1 MSLTDNLWYLGA
13 QFMASIQA
21 RDNESSQRQ
30 LRIIRSL
37 IAQETQGHFS
47 HYKLR
52 MLQILTNANRAAF
65 SAGASTDLLTEH
77 SRRIVIE
84 IDRAQ
89 TKRRLADLT
98 GKAVEKTISLIKERN
113 AYKDRVI
120 QEAITYIENHYNKPI
135 TREDLATRLRC
146 SVAHFSRLFSK
157 TTGYSYR
164 EFLLLF
170 RLEKAKEMLER
181 SHLKVAEIAYGAGF
195 QDPSYFSKAFRK
207 QVGVSPRQYR
217 ATRAGGVREPD

>member
-1 MSLTDNLWYLGA
+1 M
-13 QFMASIQA
+13 
-21 RDNESSQRQ
+21 
-30 LRIIRSL
+30 
-37 IAQETQGHFS
+37 
-47 HYKLR
+47 
-52 MLQILTNANRAAF
+52 
-65 SAGASTDLLTEH
+65 
-77 SRRIVIE
+77 
-84 IDRAQ
+84 
-89 TKRRLADLT
+89 
-98 GKAVEKTISLIKERN
+98 
-113 AYKDRVI
+113 I

>member
-13 QFMASIQA
+13 QFMASVQA
-21 RDNESSQRQ
+21 RDNASAQRQ
-30 LRIIRSL
+30 LGIIRSL
-37 IAQETQGHFS
+37 IGQETQGHFS

-77 SRRIVIE
+77 SRRIVAE

-89 TKRRLADLT
+89 TKQRLAELT
-98 GKAVEKTISLIKERN
+98 GKAVERTISLIPERN
-113 AYKDRVI
+113 AYKDRAI

-135 TREDLATRLRC
+135 TREDLATRLKC

-157 TTGYSYR
+157 TTGYSYK
-164 EFLLLF
+164 EFLLQC

-181 SHLKVAEIAYGAGF
+181 SHLQVAEVAYVAGF
-195 QDPSYFSKAFRK
+195 QDPSHFSKAFRK
-207 QVGVSPRQYR
+207 RVGISPRQYR
-217 ATRAGGVREPD
+217 ASRAGGAVEPD

>member
-37 IAQETQGHFS
+37 IAKETQGHFS

-98 GKAVEKTISLIKERN
+98 GKAVEKTISLITERN

-207 QVGVSPRQYR
+207 QVGVGPRQYR